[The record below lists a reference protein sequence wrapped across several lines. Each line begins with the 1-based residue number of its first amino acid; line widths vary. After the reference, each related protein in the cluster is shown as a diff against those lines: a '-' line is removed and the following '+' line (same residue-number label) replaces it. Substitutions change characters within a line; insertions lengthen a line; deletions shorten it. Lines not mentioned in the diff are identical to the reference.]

1 MKREADN
8 NRVKRAV
15 EHINAAITNLESIKW
30 ENRTVDEEK
39 AIEGT
44 IARLQSENLIL
55 HLLAKGGME

>member
-8 NRVKRAV
+8 NRVKRAI
-15 EHINAAITNLESIKW
+15 EHINAAITNLESIRW
-30 ENRTVDEEK
+30 ENRTLNEEQ

-44 IARLQSENLIL
+44 VKRLQEEKLVL

>member
-8 NRVKRAV
+8 NRVKRAI

-39 AIEGT
+39 AIEGA

>member
-8 NRVKRAV
+8 NRVKRAM
-15 EHINAAITNLESIKW
+15 EHVMAAITNLESIKW

-39 AIEGT
+39 AIEGA

>member
-39 AIEGT
+39 AIEGA